1 MTRRPLEG
9 IRVADLSMM
18 WAGPFATK
26 LLAEMGADVL
36 KIESPSAWDNIRTL
50 IPFPND
56 PLPWNASY
64 YFNTYNRQKRSVTL
78 DLAQDAGR
86 DVFLRLLAHCDV
98 LVENYRADVLDN
110 LRIGYDVLRAANPSL
125 VVVSMA
131 GFGKTGEDRSLVGF
145 GPVIE
150 MMSGLTSLTGYG
162 DDGIPYKCGVS
173 YGDPVGGQMAAAA
186 AVLGLLQRRRTGT
199 GTVIDLAQRET
210 GAAMAGEAF
219 VAASRTGTDQAQWGN
234 RDPRL
239 APQGCYRC
247 VDQDMARWEGT
258 ATPPVP
264 GTEEQWVVIAART
277 DEEWRALAGLV
288 GRVDLAD
295 LDLAERQRRHDEL
308 DVTIG
313 AWTRTRDAAEVVA
326 AVRGVGATA
335 GRVHDTVSV
344 HDDPQLVAR
353 GYWSTLPHPQMPD
366 GWRQPVS
373 AWHRVGGDRA
383 LSARAPLFGEHT
395 RAVLAEL
402 LGLSDAEL
410 DALAAAAV
418 IGDAPINPGVG

>member
-1 MTRRPLEG
+1 MTRLPLDRV
-9 IRVADLSMM
+9 RVADLSMM

-50 IPFPND
+50 IPFPSD
-56 PLPWNASY
+56 PEPWNASY

-110 LRIGYDVLRAANPSL
+110 LGIGYDVLRAANPQL
-125 VVVSMA
+125 VIVSMA

-186 AVLGLLQRRRTGT
+186 VVLGLMQRRRTGT
-199 GTVIDLAQRET
+199 GSVIDLAQRET
-210 GAAMAGEAF
+210 GAVMAGEAF
-219 VAASRTGTDQAQWGN
+219 VAASRDGTDQLQWGN

-247 VDQDMARWEGT
+247 ADQDLSRWVGT

-264 GTEEQWVVIAART
+264 GTEEQWVVVAART
-277 DEEWRALAGLV
+277 DAEWRALAQLI
-288 GRVDLAD
+288 GRADLAD
-295 LDLAERQRRHDEL
+295 LDLATRQQRHDEL
-308 DVTIG
+308 DAVLT
-313 AWTRTRDAAEVVA
+313 AWTRPRSADDVVA
-326 AVRGVGATA
+326 AVRGAGATA

-344 HDDPQLVAR
+344 HDDPQLAAR
-353 GYWSTLPHPQMPD
+353 GYWSTFPHPHMPR

-373 AWHRVGGDRA
+373 AWNRAGEDRG
-383 LSARAPLFGEHT
+383 LRARAPLFGEHT
-395 RAVLAEL
+395 RVVLTEL
-402 LGLSDAEL
+402 LGLTDAEL
-410 DALAAAAV
+410 DDLAAASV

>member
-1 MTRRPLEG
+1 MTRLPLDG
-9 IRVADLSMM
+9 MRVADLSMM

-50 IPFPND
+50 IPFPAD
-56 PLPWNASY
+56 SEPWNASY

-110 LRIGYDVLRAANPSL
+110 LGIGYDVLRAANPQL
-125 VVVSMA
+125 VIVSMA

-186 AVLGLLQRRRTGT
+186 VVLGLMQRRRTGT

-219 VAASRTGTDQAQWGN
+219 VAASRHGTDQPQWGN

-247 VDQDMARWEGT
+247 ADQDLTRWEGT

-264 GTEEQWVVIAART
+264 GTEEQWVVVAART
-277 DEEWRALAGLV
+277 DAEWRALARLV
-288 GRVDLAD
+288 GRDDLAG
-295 LDLAERQRRHDEL
+295 LDLATRQQRHDEL
-308 DVTIG
+308 DEVLA
-313 AWTRTRDAAEVVA
+313 AWARQRTAADVVAEVRA
-326 AVRGVGATA
+326 AGATA

-344 HDDPQLVAR
+344 HDDPQLAAR
-353 GYWSTLPHPQMPD
+353 GHWSTFPHPHMPD
-366 GWRQPVS
+366 GWRQPVA
-373 AWHRVGGDRA
+373 AWHRVGEDRG
-383 LSARAPLFGEHT
+383 LRARAPLFGEHT
-395 RAVLAEL
+395 RTVLTEL
-402 LGLSDAEL
+402 LGCTADEL
-410 DALAAAAV
+410 DELAAASV

>member
-1 MTRRPLEG
+1 MTRRPLDG

-98 LVENYRADVLDN
+98 LIENYRADVLDN
-110 LRIGYDVLRAANPSL
+110 LGIGYDVLRAANPSL

-186 AVLGLLQRRRTGT
+186 AVLGLLQRRRSGT

-219 VAASRTGTDQAQWGN
+219 VAASRTGVDQDQWGN

-247 VDQDMARWEGT
+247 ADQDLRRWEGT

-277 DEEWRALAGLV
+277 DGEWRALAHLI
-288 GRVDLAD
+288 GRDDLAA
-295 LDLAERQRRHDEL
+295 LDLAARRARHDEL
-308 DVTIG
+308 DAAIA
-313 AWTRTRDAAEVVA
+313 AWSRTRTAVDVVD
-326 AVRGVGATA
+326 AVRAAGATA

-353 GYWSTLPHPQMPD
+353 DYWATFPHPQMPH
-366 GWRQPVS
+366 GWRQPAA
-373 AWHRVGGDRA
+373 AWHRVGEDRA
-383 LSARAPLFGEHT
+383 LRARAPLFGEHT
-395 RAVLAEL
+395 RAVLSDL
-402 LGLSDAEL
+402 LGLTDVEL
-410 DALAAAAV
+410 DALADAAV